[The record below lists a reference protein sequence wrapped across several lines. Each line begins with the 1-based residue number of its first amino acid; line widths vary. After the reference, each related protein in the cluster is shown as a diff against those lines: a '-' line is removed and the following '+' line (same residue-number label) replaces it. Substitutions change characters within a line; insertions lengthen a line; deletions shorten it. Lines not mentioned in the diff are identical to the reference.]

1 MNLAQKYTDEFYAT
15 RLEIEKQMPI
25 IGINALWNEILQ
37 YRNNFRKETM
47 ICGIKYSVVLTPA
60 IQSWIKQ
67 TEQELQ
73 FHELLMHIYDDQ
85 LFDAHFFQLSPLIQC
100 FFIYHIESLYVQKGK
115 KYELLS
121 AHEFISSLFEE
132 SRDSILNQENTDI
145 TRPMQ
150 ECLSQ
155 VCSQYK
161 RKMIECRKK
170 VSTDPKTLAHLYP
183 QLVKRQCLFYASH
196 AEKGYYY
203 DVMDYV
209 EYFHCSY
216 ETGRQHLL
224 RLAECGLY
232 EKKRVGKKDVYT
244 VNL

>member
-100 FFIYHIESLYVQKGK
+100 FFIYHIDFKHPHRDDFLPRLFIFQPYFQRRHNVLPHRC
-115 KYELLS
+115 LLS
-121 AHEFISSLFEE
+121 FQDSKGAFHRYAVSSRYPDMGSIVVSLFPEIFRQVNTFPFPYPDLSC
-132 SRDSILNQENTDI
+132 SRCMLQFTGHAISRIV
-145 TRPMQ
+145 PV
-150 ECLSQ
+150 LSPI
-155 VCSQYK
+155 S
-161 RKMIECRKK
+161 
-170 VSTDPKTLAHLYP
+170 
-183 QLVKRQCLFYASH
+183 
-196 AEKGYYY
+196 
-203 DVMDYV
+203 
-209 EYFHCSY
+209 
-216 ETGRQHLL
+216 
-224 RLAECGLY
+224 
-232 EKKRVGKKDVYT
+232 
-244 VNL
+244 